1 MVNRKRRG
9 SWPFGF
15 GDFFGAEDEGDDEV
29 PFGDFGGFGQMNEIM
44 AKLMEDMERNRGN
57 MRPGEPIVYGV
68 NIRVGPDGKPH
79 ISKFGNVGQGE
90 VKEERE
96 PLVDIINHTKEIRVI
111 VEVPGVNKKDIKLKT
126 TSDTLTITVTDSQRK
141 FAKTLKLPELV
152 LEETAKATYNNGI
165 LEVVVQKKK
174 PSEIKTK
181 GKEVKIE

>member
-1 MVNRKRRG
+1 MAGRKRRG
-9 SWPFGF
+9 GLFGF
-15 GDFFGAEDEGDDEV
+15 SDFFGDNDEDDGED

-44 AKLMEDMERNRGN
+44 NQMLEDMQKNPGN
-57 MRPGEPIVYGV
+57 LRPGEPIVYGV

-96 PLVDIINHTKEIRVI
+96 PLVDVINHAKEIRVI
-111 VEVPGVNKKDIKLKT
+111 VEVPGVDKKDIKLKT
-126 TSDTLTITVTDSQRK
+126 TSDTLTITVTDGQRK
-141 FAKTLKLPELV
+141 FAKTLKLPEPV

-165 LEVVVQKKK
+165 LEVVIEKKK
-174 PSEIKTK
+174 PSEKHTR